1 MGSSLQRLEVLII
14 GLIVLLA
21 GAVVVLIM
29 VLRPASPSVYLHMT
43 PQPVAA
49 SATGWPTSAPVQ
61 TLAAPPTAISAATS
75 VPQTTIAPAATNA
88 PAATALPGSIIGTAS
103 SIVRPS
109 LAVPPIVRAM
119 WPWLV
124 LLASLIGGLVV
135 GMRIRRRRRMT
146 DINQSVGQ
154 LLATADAT
162 TGDTTLKV
170 MQDLAA
176 QGLLTAELAA
186 VARINLVQPHQQR
199 ARRLLT
205 LPVLRLRIA
214 WPHRAFLR
222 LTLPKRAALRFPRL
236 SLPRRRQRPLTIDLT
251 PTTPLV
257 ASANSNGTRHAAP
270 LEVPQDMSPGALVAD
285 APPAVPAPVRDLDIE
300 LPDGAPGRGPLPAA
314 LPALPAPSDDV
325 LAAADEAADSWTSEE
340 RARAVA
346 TLIAELW
353 AAEALHSPILALDTV
368 STPGGGQVRVTIDQ
382 HPDEA
387 GGIIDVPERIVA
399 LRPTW
404 RAAWR
409 RDALEVIVATDHTP
423 PVGGPLIVPVLA
435 YGRGGKTTR
444 WYPLTFWRH
453 LGFYGSDAV
462 GALHAALGSLLYA
475 QPPAHVALA
484 ILDHGEIAPL
494 YRNVAH
500 LVGLPDSPRETI
512 ERLAQAVKHGARG
525 YTRPLVLVVVEPDT
539 TILNR
544 LCGIVAR
551 LQARP
556 TTPVHVLI
564 AQERVRSA
572 GRDLY
577 AMMPALIVSG
587 GRGNMAILPG
597 QGDWPK
603 RGEARLVGRGMRA
616 EGRAIPWDEAAIAA
630 AVAELR
636 GQPTDLPPVL
646 WDAPLELTVLPT
658 AVGVLGEE
666 PLAADRDGIVVPEE
680 RIADAQPVADA
691 ELIKDAAPNGQEV
704 PIHDNDARGTDVRPT
719 DAEPAASSAATP
731 ALKPDAPTL
740 PGAADVIAS
749 AIVADEPAPI
759 ALPDAAPAPDPDTLA
774 AVDAAPDGDTNH
786 PVLSTDA
793 PAVAAD
799 TPTSRR
805 AALLRASRDAG
816 SAAAP
821 PPQIAHLRP
830 TGQRADEPP
839 LAARAYAASAEP
851 PPMVEPENGFPVGP
865 APLGR
870 VAMAELLARMVATP
884 AITAGQANELGVTKN
899 RVVDLLKGTHKAQA
913 KELVE
918 TLMLW
923 FDVAGLLVEPTKPGR
938 LRHPRALTTMNLAEI
953 AARLN
958 ATPCPDKG
966 TVKAMWAESNE
977 GRN

>member
-1 MGSSLQRLEVLII
+1 MGSSLQRLEVLMI

-29 VLRPASPSVYLHMT
+29 VLRPASPSAYLHTT
-43 PQPVAA
+43 PQPIAGGTA
-49 SATGWPTSAPVQ
+49 GWPTRAPVQ

-75 VPQTTIAPAATNA
+75 VPQTTIAPAAMNA
-88 PAATALPGSIIGTAS
+88 PAATALPGSIIGTAPG
-103 SIVRPS
+103 IVRPS

-124 LLASLIGGLVV
+124 LLASLIGGIQV
-135 GMRIRRRRRMT
+135 GLRIRRQRRMT
-146 DINQSVGQ
+146 YTNQSVGQ

-162 TGDTTLKV
+162 TRDTNLKV
-170 MQDLAA
+170 MQNLAA

-186 VARINLVQPHQQR
+186 VAGIDLAQLHQQR
-199 ARRLLT
+199 AGRLPT
-205 LPVLRLRIA
+205 RPVLRLQIA
-214 WPHRAFLR
+214 WPDRAFLR
-222 LTLPKRAALRFPRL
+222 LTLLKRAALRFPKPYL
-236 SLPRRRQRPLTIDLT
+236 SRRRQRPLTIDLA

-257 ASANSNGTRHAAP
+257 ASANSNGTCHAAP
-270 LEVPQDMSPGALVAD
+270 LEARQEMSPGALVAD
-285 APPAVPAPVRDLDIE
+285 APPAVPAPVRGLDIV
-300 LPDGAPGRGPLPAA
+300 LPDGAPGCGPPEAALSALPAA
-314 LPALPAPSDDV
+314 LDAV
-325 LAAADEAADSWTSEE
+325 LAAAGEDADPWTSEE

-353 AAEALHSPILALDTV
+353 AEEALHSPILALDTV

-387 GGIIDVPERIVA
+387 GRIIDVPERIVA

-423 PVGGPLIVPVLA
+423 PVGGPLIVPVLTH
-435 YGRGGKTTR
+435 GRGGKTMR

-500 LVGLPDSPRETI
+500 LVPLPDSPRETI
-512 ERLAQAVKHGARG
+512 ERLAQAVKHSARG
-525 YTRPLVLVVVEPDT
+525 YTRPLVLVVVEPDD

-556 TTPVHVLI
+556 TIPVHVLI

-577 AMMPALIVSG
+577 ALLPALIVSG
-587 GRGNMAILPG
+587 GRGNTAVLPG

-616 EGRAIPWDEAAIAA
+616 EGRAITWDEAAIAA

-666 PLAADRDGIVVPEE
+666 PLAADMDGIVVPEE

-691 ELIKDAAPNGQEV
+691 EPIKDAAPNGQEV

-740 PGAADVIAS
+740 AHAVDASTPAVVGDGA
-749 AIVADEPAPI
+749 API
-759 ALPDAAPAPDPDTLA
+759 ASPEAAPDPGTLA
-774 AVDAAPDGDTNH
+774 AVDPASDDDTNH
-786 PVLSTDA
+786 PALSTDA

-799 TPTSRR
+799 TPASRL

-816 SAAAP
+816 SAATVP
-821 PPQIAHLRP
+821 LHMLRLHP
-830 TGQRADEPP
+830 GDLYTGEPSIVASA
-839 LAARAYAASAEP
+839 LAAAAEP
-851 PPMVEPENGFPVGP
+851 PPMVEPDNGWPIGP

-899 RVVDLLKGTHKAQA
+899 RVVDLLKSAHKAQA
-913 KELVE
+913 KELAEILLV
-918 TLMLW
+918 W
-923 FDVAGLLVEPTKPGR
+923 FDLANLLVEPTKPGR
-938 LRHPRALTTMNLAEI
+938 LRHPRALTTLNLAEI
-953 AARLN
+953 AARLD

-966 TVKAMWAESNE
+966 TVQAMWAESNE